1 MIRSLHLQSMR
12 NEDLHGGHD
21 EHALFQAS
29 TVSALLDG
37 AYDGDLTFADLASQ
51 GDTGLGTL
59 NGLDGEMIA
68 VDGQFLRCDVNG
80 DVTEVMPNAY
90 TPFAVV
96 CWFEAESSLEIK
108 GPAGLGALTGV
119 LDTEMKSEL
128 PVAAFRIDGHFRSVT
143 ARSVPGQKAPYRGLV
158 EVLED
163 QNVFEIPETDGTV
176 IGFRFPIYSE
186 GIEVAGYHLHF
197 VDADRLRGGHV
208 LDLEI
213 ESGTVKACFS
223 DDLHV
228 ELPPGLD
235 LASPDLADST
245 HEAIQRAE
253 NSKGS
258 DS

>member
-80 DVTEVMPNAY
+80 DVTEIMPNAY

-119 LDTEMKSEL
+119 LDTEM
-128 PVAAFRIDGHFRSVT
+128 
-143 ARSVPGQKAPYRGLV
+143 
-158 EVLED
+158 
-163 QNVFEIPETDGTV
+163 
-176 IGFRFPIYSE
+176 
-186 GIEVAGYHLHF
+186 
-197 VDADRLRGGHV
+197 
-208 LDLEI
+208 
-213 ESGTVKACFS
+213 
-223 DDLHV
+223 
-228 ELPPGLD
+228 
-235 LASPDLADST
+235 
-245 HEAIQRAE
+245 
-253 NSKGS
+253 
-258 DS
+258 